1 MQLKAARLGIRYA
14 EIALPYRPRRTGASK
29 ISGRVTGSLGASC
42 KILSLLAYHDLIQ
55 RRRSLPLVALIVLL
69 VTGVSVPAAASGT
82 YVGRAP
88 LPPTRPDPVK
98 YNRGK
103 QLFNGEV
110 APAGPPHAAEAQARV
125 LAALQAR
132 LPPGGAAADL
142 AGIAGRL
149 NATEFEA
156 VRYFLRVRFGLE

>member
-1 MQLKAARLGIRYA
+1 
-14 EIALPYRPRRTGASK
+14 
-29 ISGRVTGSLGASC
+29 
-42 KILSLLAYHDLIQ
+42 
-55 RRRSLPLVALIVLL
+55 
-69 VTGVSVPAAASGT
+69 
-82 YVGRAP
+82 
-88 LPPTRPDPVK
+88 
-98 YNRGK
+98 
-103 QLFNGEV
+103 
-110 APAGPPHAAEAQARV
+110 V